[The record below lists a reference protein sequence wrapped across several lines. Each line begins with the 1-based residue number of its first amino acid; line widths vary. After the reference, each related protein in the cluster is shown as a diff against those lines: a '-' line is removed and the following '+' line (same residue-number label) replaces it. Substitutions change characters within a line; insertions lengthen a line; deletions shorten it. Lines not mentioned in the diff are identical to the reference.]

1 LLGERPAHRQRGR
14 TVRRHAPERHR
25 ARAGRG
31 GPRGL
36 PRAQARPHRLHPGAQ
51 ELLVPLREPELVTTM
66 NTLPLY
72 IGGRF
77 VNGADPTQRVVN
89 RATGETIAVA
99 ARATTAETD
108 AAIRAARAA
117 FDQGPWAT
125 ATAQRR
131 GRVLLEIARRLRES
145 AAELARLE
153 TENMGKP
160 IIE

>member
-1 LLGERPAHRQRGR
+1 
-14 TVRRHAPERHR
+14 HR

-31 GPRGL
+31 GPRSL
-36 PRAQARPHRLHPGAQ
+36 PRAQARAHRLHPGAQ
-51 ELLVPLREPELVTTM
+51 ELLVSLREPELVRTM

-77 VNGADPTQRVVN
+77 VNGAEPTQPVVN
-89 RATGETIAVA
+89 PATGETIACA
-99 ARATTAETD
+99 PRATAAETA
-108 AAIRAARAA
+108 AAIDAARAA
-117 FDQGPWAT
+117 FDSSPWAT

-145 AAELARLE
+145 AADLARLE

-160 IIE
+160 IIESEFDVAD